1 LAIGRVSSLDSVD
14 LCGFNT
20 VGMRYLWKRLVC
32 AFVWVILLLSVFVV
46 VSNIWVV
53 TSTKSRI
60 LDAVSELPEKSVAL
74 VLGTSNKLTDGSPNP
89 YFFERIQ
96 LAADLYRHG
105 KISQFILSGDNR
117 SKYYNEPIEM
127 QKALVRLGVPD
138 SLITLDYAGLRTLDS
153 IVRSKEI
160 FGQTKILIVTQSF
173 HCYRALFISKFYGI
187 DAVTLLDS
195 PADPHESLKIT
206 IREWFAR
213 AKAVADLYIFNT
225 PPHHLGRPVLLK

>member
-1 LAIGRVSSLDSVD
+1 
-14 LCGFNT
+14 
-20 VGMRYLWKRLVC
+20 VC

-60 LDAVSELPEKSVAL
+60 LDTVSELPEKSVAL
-74 VLGTSNKLTDGSPNP
+74 VLGTSNKLVDGSPNP
-89 YFFERIQ
+89 YFIERIQ
-96 LAADLYRHG
+96 LAADLFRQG
-105 KISQFILSGDNR
+105 KISHFILSGDNR

-127 QKALVRLGVPD
+127 RKALIKQGVPD
-138 SLITLDYAGLRTLDS
+138 SLITLDFAGLRTLDS

-160 FGQTKILIVTQSF
+160 FGQNKIVIVTQSF
-173 HCYRALFISKFYGI
+173 HCYRALFISEFYGI
-187 DAVTLLDS
+187 DAVTLLTS
-195 PADPHESLKIT
+195 NPDPHTSLRIN

-225 PPHHLGRPVLLK
+225 TPRHLGSPERLN

>member
-1 LAIGRVSSLDSVD
+1 
-14 LCGFNT
+14 
-20 VGMRYLWKRLVC
+20 VC

-74 VLGTSNKLTDGSPNP
+74 VLGTSNKLVDGSPNP
-89 YFFERIQ
+89 YFIERIQ
-96 LAADLYRHG
+96 LAADLFRQG
-105 KISQFILSGDNR
+105 KISHFILSGDNR

-127 QKALVRLGVPD
+127 RKALIKQGVPD
-138 SLITLDYAGLRTLDS
+138 SLITLDFAGLRTLDS

-160 FGQTKILIVTQSF
+160 FGQNKIVIVTQSF
-173 HCYRALFISKFYGI
+173 HCYRALFISEFYGI
-187 DAVTLLDS
+187 DAVTLLTS
-195 PADPHESLKIT
+195 NPDPHTSLRIN

-225 PPHHLGRPVLLK
+225 TPRHLGSPERLN

>member
-1 LAIGRVSSLDSVD
+1 MRNFWRIAAKGILWVGFFASL
-14 LCGFNT
+14 
-20 VGMRYLWKRLVC
+20 
-32 AFVWVILLLSVFVV
+32 FVL

-53 TSTKSRI
+53 TSTRDRI
-60 LDAVSELPEKSVAL
+60 VTSIDQIPQNSVAL
-74 VLGTSNKLTDGSPNP
+74 VLGTSNKLVNGSPNP
-89 YFFERIQ
+89 YFLERIQ
-96 LAADLYRHG
+96 LAADLYHQG
-105 KISQFILSGDNR
+105 KISHFILSGDNR

-127 QKALVRLGVPD
+127 RKALIKQGVPD
-138 SLITLDYAGLRTLDS
+138 SLITLDFAGLRTLDS